1 MIKFRTYYG
10 DDIFIV
16 PERVLFVRDGGCG
29 SRGVSA
35 EVHLDN
41 GKSVSLGAYAAD
53 VSEQIAEALR
63 K

>member
-10 DDIFIV
+10 DDIYIV

-29 SRGVSA
+29 SRGVVA

-41 GKSVSLGAYAAD
+41 GKIVSLGAFASD
-53 VSEQIAEALR
+53 VSKQIEEALR
-63 K
+63 P